1 MVGSDT
7 PSGDERTVVLSG
19 RGQPATGSGD
29 GEALAPGTALG
40 RYRIEALLGRGGMGE
55 VYLAEQLQPVR
66 RKVALKLLRG
76 RRLDVRGLG
85 HVEIEQQLLAQ
96 MRHPA
101 IAQIYDA
108 GVTAQGD
115 PYFAMEYIDGVPVT
129 GYCRENALPLRARI
143 ELFIRI
149 CEGVQHAHQKGVVH
163 RDLKPANILVTAVD
177 GRALPRII
185 DFGIATAAARGGG
198 AGAGAGDDASAGT
211 PHYMSPEQADD
222 PASVDTRSDVYAL
235 GVLLHEVVAG
245 ERPAAEGGE
254 GGDRPAVLRG
264 ELAWVVDKAMQRDRD
279 ARYASAA
286 ALAED
291 LQRMLDDLPVRAAP
305 PGRRYAWGKFARR
318 HRIALTAGTA
328 VAAAL
333 LAGLGLSLYG
343 LVEARQQRAL
353 VEERSAELEKV
364 VAFQQA
370 MLEEVDVEAM
380 GVALADGLRERVGRV
395 DPGALAGLDAYLGM
409 ASTVDVARELVGDE
423 VLARAGEVVARDFA
437 GEPALAADL
446 RAALGRV
453 YTALGMPEQAA
464 GYYRQVLEWR
474 EAALGR
480 GAAETLDAR
489 ARLAGALREQSHYE
503 PARAALEAS
512 LDAALALPPGEEAR
526 VRYELELAQLDLEQG
541 DLEGAERRQREV
553 VARLRDIHGDRHP
566 LVDLA
571 GSQLAIT
578 LARSGGLDEARALM
592 EALYAQ
598 RLEAMGPDH
607 RDTLAAMGTL
617 AALRAMLAD
626 TEGALELQ
634 RRLVA
639 AHGARLGREHPVTL
653 VARGNLANMLSD
665 AGQSGEAL
673 AEAAA
678 VHEARTRVLGAD
690 HPQTVRALLNLSA
703 LHARVDDFDAALP
716 LEREVIE
723 ARRRILGPR
732 HPDTLFVMINHGM
745 TLVRAERPA
754 AARGV
759 LQEAL
764 ADAGEVLGEQH
775 PQFRRGMMFLG
786 QARLELG
793 EAAGAAEILRDTLRM
808 QRRHLGDDA
817 PDTAWT
823 AWNLMRAL
831 QAGGRQAEAEAVRDE
846 ILAPLL
852 EADPATLGVAMRNI
866 RGDILAAM
874 EEAGPLAAR

>member
-1 MVGSDT
+1 MANSDR
-7 PSGDERTVVLSG
+7 PFDVERTVVLSG
-19 RGQPATGSGD
+19 HGQPAAGGVD
-29 GEALAPGTALG
+29 DEALAPGTALG

-115 PYFAMEYIDGVPVT
+115 PYFAMEYIDGIPVT
-129 GYCRENALPLRARI
+129 DYCREHALSLRARI
-143 ELFIRI
+143 GLFIRI

-185 DFGIATAAARGGG
+185 DFGIATAAARGGD
-198 AGAGAGDDASAGT
+198 AGGGDEASAGT
-211 PHYMSPEQADD
+211 PDYMSPEQADD

-235 GVLLHEVVAG
+235 GVLLREVVTG
-245 ERPAAEGGE
+245 ERPAAGGGE
-254 GGDRPAVLRG
+254 GGDRHAALRG
-264 ELAWVVDKAMQRDRD
+264 ELGWVVDKAMQRDRE
-279 ARYASAA
+279 ARYDSAA

-291 LQRMLDDLPVRAAP
+291 LQRMLDDRPLRAAP
-305 PGRRYAWGKFARR
+305 QSRRYAWGKFARR

-328 VAAAL
+328 VAVAL

-353 VEERSAELEKV
+353 VEERGAELEKV

-380 GVALADGLRERVGRV
+380 GVALADGLRDRVARA
-395 DPGALAGLDAYLGM
+395 DPEALAGLDGYLGM
-409 ASTVDVARELVGDE
+409 VSTVDVARELVGDE

-446 RAALGRV
+446 RASLGRV
-453 YTALGMPEQAA
+453 YTALGMPDQAA
-464 GYYRQVLEWR
+464 GYYGQVLEWR

-480 GAAETLDAR
+480 GAPETLDAR
-489 ARLAGALREQSHYE
+489 ARLAGALREQSHYGA
-503 PARAALEAS
+503 AREALEAS

-541 DLEGAERRQREV
+541 DLEGAEQRQREV
-553 VARLRDIHGDRHP
+553 VRRLRDAYGDDHA

-571 GSQLAIT
+571 SSQLAIT
-578 LARSGGLDEARALM
+578 LARSGGLDEARTLM
-592 EALYAQ
+592 EALYSQ
-598 RLEAMGPDH
+598 RLVALGPGH

-626 TEGALELQ
+626 TESALELQ
-634 RRLVA
+634 RRLVE

-665 AGQSGEAL
+665 AGRSGEAL

-703 LHARVDDFDAALP
+703 LHARVGDFDAALP
-716 LEREVIE
+716 LEREVIA
-723 ARRRILGPR
+723 ARRRILGTR

-745 TLVRAERPA
+745 TLVRADRPD
-754 AARGV
+754 AAREV

-793 EAAGAAEILRDTLRM
+793 EAAAAAEILRDTLRM

-817 PDTAWT
+817 PDTAWA
-823 AWNLMRAL
+823 AWNLVRAL
-831 QAGGRQAEAEAVRDE
+831 QADGRRAEAEAVRE
-846 ILAPLL
+846 EMLASLL
-852 EADPATLGVAMRNI
+852 EADPDTLGVAMRNI

-874 EEAGPLAAR
+874 EEAGPLASR